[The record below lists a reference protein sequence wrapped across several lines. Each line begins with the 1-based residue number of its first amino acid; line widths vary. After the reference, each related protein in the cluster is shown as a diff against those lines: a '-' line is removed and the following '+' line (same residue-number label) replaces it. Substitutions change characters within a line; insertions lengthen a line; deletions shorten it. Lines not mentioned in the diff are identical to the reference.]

1 MKRITHTLSLY
12 CSVLL
17 LSLFSLTAAA
27 KGDFYATVSSNKV
40 VQNEVFQLTVTIN
53 SRVSSDDIDFS
64 VLQKDFQMG
73 QPNFGTS
80 TNIING
86 DRSEQSQWTIPLAAK
101 ETGILRIPRF
111 TINGQHTQSI
121 AIQVTKDRDAPNSKD
136 IVEVHSHL
144 SQTTLYPSESAQLK
158 VRLIVKADLRRL
170 QNQTI
175 EPPKVD
181 GMELN
186 PASDPD
192 QHQEV
197 VNGIQVTVVD
207 QNFRVTATKPGTFTL
222 REPQFE
228 GSLVYGG
235 SYGNRTRLIPLNTT
249 PKTYTLHVKP
259 KPKDYQ
265 GAWLPTSKLQLTQ
278 RWQDPAGHTIKRDSV
293 KLKVGD
299 SLTRTISMQV
309 AGIDKS
315 RLPDIKIDNPDSVR
329 SYSEKPHFSTLDNG
343 DVLMTVKQ
351 VVIPRQTGTISL
363 PDIRVNWWNS
373 TTNQEK
379 LSRVAGLTLQ
389 VSPSDDNQ
397 PLANDTPPASPEKT
411 TVITKTD
418 AGFWPYLTIGFAVLW
433 LLTLLLAFY
442 WKRSAPRLHRDTS
455 EKTAKV
461 ANEQPTTPF
470 EALKA
475 AILQQDGIAVNQALT
490 QWQQELSL
498 SPDEQTQLAQAK
510 AHYDE
515 ALYSESTKDSDGESL
530 LQLVK
535 RLEKAA
541 RKRRKPTKESL
552 PPL

>member
-1 MKRITHTLSLY
+1 MTRITHTLSLY

-17 LSLFSLTAAA
+17 LSLFSLTAYA

-53 SRVSSDDIDFS
+53 SRVSSDAINFS

-80 TNIING
+80 TNIVNG

-101 ETGILRIPRF
+101 QTGILRIPRF
-111 TINGQHTQSI
+111 TINGQQTQSI
-121 AIQVTKDRDAPNSKD
+121 AIQVTKDRDAPNTKD
-136 IVEVHSHL
+136 IVEVQSHL
-144 SQTTLYPSESAQLK
+144 SQSTLYPNESAQLK

-175 EPPKVD
+175 EPPKVN

-222 REPQFE
+222 REPKFD

-235 SYGNRTRLIPLNTT
+235 TYGNRTRIVPLTT
-249 PKTYTLHVKP
+249 VPKTYTINVKP
-259 KPKDYQ
+259 KPKDYH
-265 GAWLPTSKLQLTQ
+265 GVWLPTSKLSLTQ
-278 RWQDPAGHTIKRDSV
+278 HWQDPDGHTIKNDSV

-299 SLTRTISMQV
+299 SITRTVSMQV
-309 AGIDKS
+309 SGVDKS
-315 RLPDIKIDNPDSVR
+315 RLPDIKIDNPSSVR
-329 SYSEKPHFSTLDNG
+329 SYNDKPHFSTLKNG

-351 VVIPRQTGTISL
+351 VVIPRHSGNITL
-363 PDIRVNWWNS
+363 PPIRVNWWNS

-379 LSRVAGLTLQ
+379 LSRVAGLTMQ
-389 VSPSDDNQ
+389 VAPSDDSQ
-397 PLANDTPPASPEKT
+397 PLPAQAQPSSPEKT
-411 TVITKTD
+411 KIITKND
-418 AGFWPYLTIGFAVLW
+418 AGFWPYLTAAFAILW
-433 LLTLLLAFY
+433 VLTLLLAYY
-442 WKRSAPRLHRDTS
+442 WKRSTPPAQRDASSKQTS
-455 EKTAKV
+455 PNTPP
-461 ANEQPTTPF
+461 NTPF
-470 EALKA
+470 AALKA
-475 AILQQDGIAVNQALT
+475 AILQQDGIAVSQALT
-490 QWQQELSL
+490 QWQQDLELS
-498 SPDEQTQLAQAK
+498 SEEQAQLDHAK
-510 AHYDE
+510 ALFDE
-515 ALYSESTKDSDGESL
+515 ALYSDTASTKGGESL
-530 LQLVK
+530 LQVVK
-535 RLEKAA
+535 HIEKTA
-541 RKRRKPTKESL
+541 RKRRKPTQNVL